1 MSSLRIFSLSIA
13 LPLSAIA
20 PLAAAAVN
28 VMHWWVS
35 PGEQASIQVIQQYQA
50 ERGIEWITTARKG
63 SGTSSYM
70 DAVRQRV
77 ASGAPPMASQAI
89 GYDIQDWAMQGKLA
103 NLDAI
108 AADQEWE
115 EVIPAEIQALSRYQ
129 GHWVAVPINAHAT
142 NRLWLN
148 QKLLSQLELSAPDTW
163 PELLQM
169 LDKARAAGATP
180 LAIGNEP
187 WEHTLLFENVAAGTG
202 GADFYRR
209 VFLDLTPTAADDLL
223 LLQSFERMR
232 QLRSYMDAGRHNR
245 SWDEATDL
253 VRNGQALMQAQG
265 TWVNGE
271 FRAHGLIP
279 EQDYACF
286 RFPDTQG
293 LFLFNSDQ
301 YLLFKDYPATP
312 EIREAFASSLMDI
325 ELQRQLNIATGA
337 APARVDVPS
346 ATFDLCGQQA
356 INDLRA
362 SNMRR
367 TVMGSVAMGNANP
380 GQVKEAIYTIVSS
393 HLNDQLSDAEAVAQL
408 KAAITS
414 FSPSFPG
421 TSR

>member
-50 ERGIEWITTARKG
+50 ERGIDWVTTTRKG
-63 SGTSSYM
+63 SGTSNYM
-70 DAVRQRV
+70 DAVRQRA
-77 ASGAPPMASQAI
+77 ASGAPPMAAQVI

-115 EVIPAEIQALSRYQ
+115 EVIPAEIQTLSRYQ

-202 GADFYRR
+202 GAEFYRR
-209 VFLDLTPTAADDLL
+209 VFLDLTPTAADDPL

-301 YLLFKDYPATP
+301 YMLFKDYPTSL
-312 EIREAFASSLMDI
+312 EIRETFASSLMDV

-380 GQVKEAIYTIVSS
+380 GKVKEAIYTIVSS
-393 HLNDQLSDAEAVAQL
+393 HLDGQLSDAEAVTQL

-414 FSPSFPG
+414 FSPSSSG